1 MLNVKC
7 PGCKHEYDAM
17 GLLELIG
24 RQLAG
29 PDARASNHYEASNE
43 QFYYL
48 VDCPCGDTFSIP
60 EPPEGG
66 HLMTTIEL
74 ERAWEQL
81 FTQMPATP

>member
-1 MLNVKC
+1 MLKAMC
-7 PGCKHEYDAM
+7 PGCQREYDAM

-24 RQLAG
+24 RQLGG
-29 PDARASNHYEASNE
+29 PNARQHNTYDGGND

-66 HLMTTIEL
+66 HLMTTVEL

-81 FTQMPATP
+81 FGSTAH